1 MVVLEFAGALAAILL
16 AAYLFTNAVE
26 MLGGRLKLGQGAVG
40 SVLAAVGTA
49 LPETMIPV
57 VAILGAALSGG
68 DASVAGEIGVGA
80 ILGAPFLLATL
91 AMFVV
96 GASAYGFRNRR
107 EHGAE
112 IRCRQE
118 KLDFPWCKVSAK
130 DVTVDEET
138 IARDVLFF
146 LIFFAVAV
154 VVGIVALPFAVKAAV
169 AVLLIAAYA
178 YYVRRALGAGG
189 ALEDVPERLTL
200 WRVASRPPTWAVVGQ
215 LVLALAL
222 IVVGA
227 QVFVDAVE
235 ISSEAVGLPAG
246 LVALVLAPL
255 ATELPEKLNSLI
267 WVRDGKDTLALGN
280 ITGAMVFQSTIPVIF
295 GLLFTPWVLDSLTLF
310 SAVLALLSG
319 GLVYLALRREGPLHS
334 WQLMIGGVF
343 YVIFLI
349 AAGYSITSS

>member
-1 MVVLEFAGALAAILL
+1 LVVLEFAGALTAILA

-26 MLGGRLKLGQGAVG
+26 MLGGRLDLGQGAVG

-49 LPETMIPV
+49 LPETMIPI
-57 VAILGAALSGG
+57 VAILGAALAGG
-68 DASVAGEIGVGA
+68 DAAVAGEIGVGA

-96 GASAYGFRNRR
+96 GASAYGFRKRR
-107 EHGAE
+107 ANGAE

-118 KLDFPWCKVSAK
+118 KVDFPWCKVSAK

-146 LIFFAVAV
+146 LIFFAIAAA
-154 VVGIVALPFAVKAAV
+154 VGIVALPFAAKAAV
-169 AVLLIAAYA
+169 AALLVAAYA
-178 YYVRRALGAGG
+178 YYVRRALASGG
-189 ALEDVPERLTL
+189 ALEDVPEHLTL
-200 WRVASRPPTWAVVGQ
+200 WRFGSRPPTWAITGQ

-227 QVFVDAVE
+227 QVFVEAIE
-235 ISSEAVGLPAG
+235 LSSEAVGLPAG

-295 GLLFTPWVLDSLTLF
+295 GLLFTPWVLGPINLY
-310 SAVLALLSG
+310 SAALALVSG
-319 GLVYLALRREGPLHS
+319 ALVYVVLRSKGPLHA
-334 WQLMIGGVF
+334 WQLMIGGLFYLAFLVGAVF
-343 YVIFLI
+343 AIF
-349 AAGYSITSS
+349 

>member
-1 MVVLEFAGALAAILL
+1 MVLEFAGALAAILA

-26 MLGGRLKLGQGAVG
+26 MLGGRLELGQGAVG

-57 VAILGAALSGG
+57 VAILGAALAGG
-68 DASVAGEIGVGA
+68 DAGVAGEIGIGA

-96 GASAYGFRNRR
+96 GASAYGFRDRR

-112 IRCRQE
+112 IRCKQE
-118 KLDFPWCKVSAK
+118 KADFPWCRVSAK

-146 LIFFAVAV
+146 LIFFAVAT
-154 VVGIVALPFAVKAAV
+154 VVGLVTLPFAAKVAV

-178 YYVRRALGAGG
+178 YYVWRALSSGG
-189 ALEDVPERLTL
+189 ALEEVPERLTL
-200 WRVASRPPTWAVVGQ
+200 WRFGSRPPTWAVAAQ
-215 LVLALAL
+215 LVIALAL
-222 IVVGA
+222 IVAGA
-227 QVFVDAVE
+227 QVFVGAVE
-235 ISSEAVGLPAG
+235 ISSEALGLPAG

-280 ITGAMVFQSTIPVIF
+280 ITGAMVFQSTIPVTL
-295 GLLFTPWVLDSLTLF
+295 GVLFTPWVLGPLNLF
-310 SAVLALLSG
+310 SAVLALVSG
-319 GLVYLALRREGPLHS
+319 ALVYVALRRKGPLHS

-343 YVIFLI
+343 YAAFLLV
-349 AAGYSITSS
+349 AVYSIS

>member
-1 MVVLEFAGALAAILL
+1 MVLEFAGALAAILA

-26 MLGGRLKLGQGAVG
+26 MLGGRLELGQGAVG

-57 VAILGAALSGG
+57 VAILGAALAGG
-68 DASVAGEIGVGA
+68 DAGVAGEIGIGA

-96 GASAYGFRNRR
+96 GASAYGFRDRR

-112 IRCRQE
+112 IRCKQE
-118 KLDFPWCKVSAK
+118 KADFAWCRVSAK

-146 LIFFAVAV
+146 LIFFAVAT
-154 VVGIVALPFAVKAAV
+154 VVGLVTLPFAAKVAV

-178 YYVRRALGAGG
+178 YYVWRALSSGG
-189 ALEDVPERLTL
+189 ALEEVPERLTL
-200 WRVASRPPTWAVVGQ
+200 WRFGSRPPTWAVAAQ
-215 LVLALAL
+215 LVIALAL
-222 IVVGA
+222 IVAGA
-227 QVFVDAVE
+227 QVFVGAVE
-235 ISSEAVGLPAG
+235 ISSEALGLPAG

-280 ITGAMVFQSTIPVIF
+280 ITGAMVFQSTIPVTL
-295 GLLFTPWVLDSLTLF
+295 GVLFTPWVTGPAQPL
-310 SAVLALLSG
+310 
-319 GLVYLALRREGPLHS
+319 LRRSRPRLRRPGLRGASARRPPPL
-334 WQLMIGGVF
+334 LATDGRGRLLRGF
-343 YVIFLI
+343 PTRRRLLD
-349 AAGYSITSS
+349 

>member
-1 MVVLEFAGALAAILL
+1 MVLEFAGALAAILA
-16 AAYLFTNAVE
+16 AAYLFANAVE
-26 MLGGRLKLGQGAVG
+26 MLGGRLELGQGAVG

-57 VAILGAALSGG
+57 VAILGAALAGG
-68 DASVAGEIGVGA
+68 DAGVAGEIGIGA

-96 GASAYGFRNRR
+96 GASAYGFRDRR

-112 IRCRQE
+112 IRCKQE
-118 KLDFPWCKVSAK
+118 KADFAWCRVSAK

-146 LIFFAVAV
+146 LIFFAVAT
-154 VVGIVALPFAVKAAV
+154 VVGLVALPFAAKVAV

-178 YYVRRALGAGG
+178 YYVWRALSSGG
-189 ALEDVPERLTL
+189 ALEEVPERLTL
-200 WRVASRPPTWAVVGQ
+200 WRFGSRPPTWAVAAQ
-215 LVLALAL
+215 LVIALAL
-222 IVVGA
+222 IVAGA
-227 QVFVDAVE
+227 QVFVGAVE
-235 ISSEAVGLPAG
+235 ISSEALGLPAG

-280 ITGAMVFQSTIPVIF
+280 ITGAMVFQSTIPVTL
-295 GLLFTPWVLDSLTLF
+295 GVLFTPWVTGPAQPL
-310 SAVLALLSG
+310 
-319 GLVYLALRREGPLHS
+319 LRRSRPRIRRPGLRGAPAQRSPPL
-334 WQLMIGGVF
+334 LATDDRGRLLRGF
-343 YVIFLI
+343 PTRRRLLD
-349 AAGYSITSS
+349 

>member
-1 MVVLEFAGALAAILL
+1 MAVVLEFGLALVAILA

-26 MLGGRLKLGQGAVG
+26 MLGGRLELGQGAVG

-57 VAILGAALSGG
+57 VAILGAALAGG
-68 DASVAGEIGVGA
+68 DTGVAGEIGVGA

-96 GASAYGFRNRR
+96 GASAYGFRKRR

-112 IRCRQE
+112 VRCRQE
-118 KLDFPWCKVSAK
+118 KVDFPWCRVSAK

-146 LIFFAVAV
+146 LIFFAIAAA
-154 VVGIVALPFAVKAAV
+154 VGIVALPFFVKVAV
-169 AVLLIAAYA
+169 AVLLVAAYA
-178 YYVRRALGAGG
+178 YYVRRALASGG

-200 WRVASRPPTWAVVGQ
+200 WRFGSRPPTWAVAGQ
-215 LVLALAL
+215 LILALGL
-222 IVVGA
+222 IVAGA
-227 QVFVDAVE
+227 QVFVGAVE
-235 ISSEAVGLPAG
+235 VSSEAIGLPAG

-280 ITGAMVFQSTIPVIF
+280 ITGAMVFQSTIPVIL
-295 GLLFTPWVLDSLTLF
+295 GILFTPWVLGPLNLF
-310 SAVLALLSG
+310 SAALALVSG
-319 GLVYLALRREGPLHS
+319 ALIYLALRRDGPLHS
-334 WQLMIGGVF
+334 WQLMIGGLF
-343 YVIFLI
+343 YLAFLVG
-349 AAGYSITSS
+349 AVYSIV

>member
-1 MVVLEFAGALAAILL
+1 MVFLEFVGALVAILA

-26 MLGGRLKLGQGAVG
+26 MLGGRLELGQGAVG

-49 LPETMIPV
+49 LPETMIPI
-57 VAILGAALSGG
+57 VAILGAALAGG
-68 DASVAGEIGVGA
+68 DAGVAGEIGVGA

-96 GASAYGFRNRR
+96 GASAYGFRKRR
-107 EHGAE
+107 AHGAE
-112 IRCRQE
+112 IRCQQE
-118 KLDFPWCKVSAK
+118 QVDFPWCKVSAR

-146 LIFFAVAV
+146 LIFFALAAA
-154 VVGIVALPFAVKAAV
+154 VGIVALPFFVKAAV
-169 AVLLIAAYA
+169 AVVLVAAYA
-178 YYVRRALGAGG
+178 YYVRQALASGG

-200 WRVASRPPTWAVVGQ
+200 WRFGSRPPTWAVAGQ
-215 LVLALAL
+215 LALALAL

-227 QVFVDAVE
+227 QVFVGAVE
-235 ISSEAVGLPAG
+235 LSSEAIGLPAG

-295 GLLFTPWVLDSLTLF
+295 GLLFTPWVLGPINLY
-310 SAVLALLSG
+310 SAALALISG
-319 GLVYLALRREGPLHS
+319 ALVYGALRSKGPLHA
-334 WQLMIGGVF
+334 WQLMIGGLFYLAFLVGAVF
-343 YVIFLI
+343 
-349 AAGYSITSS
+349 SIV